1 VLLVTHSLKPSK
13 SIQIVKEIKM
23 SYENELRD
31 ALSQSKDAK
40 DASRSAGEG
49 IWANYVRA
57 TCYPYAPR
65 DMEGLDATHK
75 NVVET
80 LNNIRE
86 LTKEEKNSLRSAKC
100 VVGKAITNNM
110 DVWKRTAEGAVENDD
125 NGHPMPKGKSELNEA
140 KSDFDRMMAFIEQAS
155 KKYDSDTREQFT
167 REQMSTIADAYAA
180 LAHRMVEDYQAVQ

>member
-1 VLLVTHSLKPSK
+1 
-13 SIQIVKEIKM
+13 M

-57 TCYPYAPR
+57 TCYPYTPR

-80 LNNIRE
+80 LNNIRQ

-100 VVGKAITNNM
+100 VVGKAITNNV
-110 DVWKRTAEGAVENDD
+110 DVWKRTDEGAVENDD

-140 KSDFDRMMAFIEQAS
+140 KSDFDRMMSFIEQAS

-167 REQMSTIADAYAA
+167 REQMNVIADAYAA